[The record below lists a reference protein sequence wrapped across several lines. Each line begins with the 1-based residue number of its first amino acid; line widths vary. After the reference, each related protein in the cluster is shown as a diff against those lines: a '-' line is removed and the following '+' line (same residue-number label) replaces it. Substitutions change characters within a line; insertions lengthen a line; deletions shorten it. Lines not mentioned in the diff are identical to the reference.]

1 MDSGLKIVLPYKPR
15 DQFKAF
21 HDRKERWSCIVAHRR
36 AGKSVACI
44 NDLIKAALTSEK
56 DRPRFGYVAPLLKQS
71 KEIAWDYL
79 KHYSAPLVAHGAT
92 YNETEL
98 RVDFPNGGRVRL
110 YGGDNPDSMRG
121 IYLDGVVI
129 DEPAQTR
136 PSLWTEVIRP
146 ALSDRNG
153 WAVFIGT
160 PAGKNE
166 FHDIYERS
174 RSSEDWYSLM
184 LKASD
189 TGLISEQ
196 ELYDARLQMG
206 EDKFSQEYLCSFEA
220 AIQGAYYSEAL
231 KIVREDG
238 RIAKVPIER
247 GLAVHTAW
255 DLGISDST
263 AIWFIQVVGR
273 EVRVIDYFE
282 GSGVG
287 LDEYARML
295 KDKPYVYGTH
305 YLPHDIAVRELST
318 GKSRLQT
325 LSELGLRD
333 CVVVPAHNVNDG
345 INAVRRLLDRCWFDE
360 DRCKRGLECLWQY
373 RKDWD
378 ERGKV
383 WRNNPLHDWTS
394 HGADAFRMFAA
405 GWAEPEIKDRKDRW
419 ADYDKPR
426 NSSGWLVA

>member
-1 MDSGLKIVLPYKPR
+1 MAEVIIPYKPR
-15 DQFKAF
+15 EQFKAF
-21 HDRKERWSCIVAHRR
+21 HDRKERWACIVAHRR

-44 NDLIKAALTSEK
+44 NELIRAALTSDK
-56 DRPRFGYVAPLLKQS
+56 DRPRFAYIAPLLKQA

-79 KHYSAPLVAHGAT
+79 KHYAAPLVPLGAAF
-92 YNETEL
+92 NETEL
-98 RVDFPNGGRVRL
+98 RVDLPNGGRVRI
-110 YGGDNPDSMRG
+110 YGADNPDSLRG

-129 DEPAQTR
+129 DEPAQVR
-136 PSLWTEVIRP
+136 PSLWNEVVRP
-146 ALSDRNG
+146 ALSDRGG

-166 FHDIYERS
+166 FWDIYERS
-174 RSSEDWYSLM
+174 KGSSDWFSLM
-184 LKASD
+184 LKASE
-189 TGLISEQ
+189 TGLIAEQ
-196 ELYDARLQMG
+196 ELFDARQQMG
-206 EDKFSQEYLCSFEA
+206 PDRYEQEYECSFEA
-220 AIQGAYYSEAL
+220 AIQGAFYAEPL
-231 KIVREDG
+231 KTAREDG
-238 RIAKVPIER
+238 RISTVPVER

-255 DLGISDST
+255 DLGISDAT

-287 LDEYARML
+287 LDEYVREL
-295 KDKPYVYGTH
+295 KAKPYVYGTH

-325 LSELGLRD
+325 LSDLGLRD
-333 CVVVPAHNVNDG
+333 CVVVPQHNVNDG

-360 DRCKRGLECLWQY
+360 ARCKRGLECLWQY

-405 GWAEPEIKDRKDRW
+405 GWSEPEIRNRKDRW
-419 ADYDKPR
+419 SDYDKP
-426 NSSGWLVA
+426 SSTYSWMQA